1 MLANLARRASGAILA
16 RPCVVS
22 ASRVSVARQFSA
34 EVEGEDGEKPSEVSS
49 FLRSLGIEGHDE
61 KFADLKALLHDT
73 KTEKLKEF
81 GMSVQQRKKLLSHVE
96 KYKRG
101 LWAPKEL
108 RR

>member
-1 MLANLARRASGAILA
+1 MRDTDAAHTSNALRVTLDRTQFAEQYEQMVLALEELT
-16 RPCVVS
+16 PH
-22 ASRVSVARQFSA
+22 Q
-34 EVEGEDGEKPSEVSS
+34 
-49 FLRSLGIEGHDE
+49 
-61 KFADLKALLHDT
+61 
-73 KTEKLKEF
+73 TEKLKEF

>member
-1 MLANLARRASGAILA
+1 MRAKTGRSRARWR
-16 RPCVVS
+16 CF
-22 ASRVSVARQFSA
+22 SRT
-34 EVEGEDGEKPSEVSS
+34 
-49 FLRSLGIEGHDE
+49 LGIEGHDE

>member
-1 MLANLARRASGAILA
+1 MLANLARRALA

-22 ASRVSVARQFSA
+22 ASQVPVARRFSA
-34 EVEGEDGEKPSEVSS
+34 EVEGEDGEKPSEVAI
-49 FLRSLGIEGHDE
+49 FMNAIGIEGHDE

>member
-1 MLANLARRASGAILA
+1 MLVGVDPH
-16 RPCVVS
+16 PCPGYHQKGVVL
-22 ASRVSVARQFSA
+22 
-34 EVEGEDGEKPSEVSS
+34 VEGEDGEKPSEVSS

-61 KFADLKALLHDT
+61 KFADLKALLYDT

-101 LWAPKEL
+101 LWAPDAM
-108 RR
+108 R